1 MTHHGVL
8 SLFAPGGEGGAS
20 HGEWAFW
27 AIRQQRGV
35 KSRDNYEL
43 QGWRLHETCIPPY
56 AGNLFLRGCRPG
68 LCSRWHAWLCQPRG
82 AHPPAMAVRAGRPSS
97 GSGGLEA
104 YAIPIFALIVMAW
117 LVRRLGPLL
126 AARISRLLVGEET
139 PLDFANKGKL
149 KGKKRVTKAT
159 PASALLRS
167 PTKKSAGSPSVGA
180 ASSAAQ
186 EEVAPVAAS
195 KATGPASYQ
204 ESAVAP
210 LAAVNDQEAQA
221 TAKARN
227 DSVEWTVNESKKL
240 TRLS

>member
-1 MTHHGVL
+1 
-8 SLFAPGGEGGAS
+8 
-20 HGEWAFW
+20 
-27 AIRQQRGV
+27 
-35 KSRDNYEL
+35 
-43 QGWRLHETCIPPY
+43 
-56 AGNLFLRGCRPG
+56 
-68 LCSRWHAWLCQPRG
+68 
-82 AHPPAMAVRAGRPSS
+82 MAVRAGRPSS

-149 KGKKRVTKAT
+149 KGKSKRVTKAT
-159 PASALLRS
+159 PASAQLRS
-167 PTKKSAGSPSVGA
+167 PSKKSTGSPTAGA
-180 ASSAAQ
+180 TSSAQ
-186 EEVAPVAAS
+186 EEASPAAIL
-195 KATGPASYQ
+195 KAMGSASYQ

-227 DSVEWTVNESKKL
+227 DSVEWTVNESKKPA
-240 TRLS
+240 RLSQGASAAGPWAAGHGPRATLLRPPEAVLGCWLAAGWLCGAPPSAAHLCPGRDQLALSGVLALPSGLLLRHAGPRGEAPS

>member
-1 MTHHGVL
+1 
-8 SLFAPGGEGGAS
+8 
-20 HGEWAFW
+20 
-27 AIRQQRGV
+27 
-35 KSRDNYEL
+35 
-43 QGWRLHETCIPPY
+43 
-56 AGNLFLRGCRPG
+56 
-68 LCSRWHAWLCQPRG
+68 
-82 AHPPAMAVRAGRPSS
+82 MAVRAGRPSS

-167 PTKKSAGSPSVGA
+167 PSKKSAGSPTAGA

>member
-20 HGEWAFW
+20 HGEWGFLGDQATARGEITGQLHLARL
-27 AIRQQRGV
+27 AIAPHV
-35 KSRDNYEL
+35 Y
-43 QGWRLHETCIPPY
+43 P

>member
-1 MTHHGVL
+1 
-8 SLFAPGGEGGAS
+8 
-20 HGEWAFW
+20 
-27 AIRQQRGV
+27 
-35 KSRDNYEL
+35 
-43 QGWRLHETCIPPY
+43 
-56 AGNLFLRGCRPG
+56 
-68 LCSRWHAWLCQPRG
+68 
-82 AHPPAMAVRAGRPSS
+82 MAVRAGRPSS

-149 KGKKRVTKAT
+149 KGKSKRVTKAT
-159 PASALLRS
+159 PASAQLRS
-167 PTKKSAGSPSVGA
+167 PSKKSTGSPTAGA
-180 ASSAAQ
+180 TSSAQ
-186 EEVAPVAAS
+186 EEASPAAIL
-195 KATGPASYQ
+195 KAMGSASYQ

-227 DSVEWTVNESKKL
+227 DSVEWTVNESKKPA
-240 TRLS
+240 RLSQGASAAGPWAAGHGPRATLLGPPEAVLGCWLAAGWLCGAPPSAAHLCLGRDQLALSGVLALPSGLLLRHAGPRGEAPS